1 MVGCSAASLASTVP
15 VAPSSHSD
23 PKGLLVENLGSK
35 QVAVSENSWET
46 RWNRCWDLT
55 LCGLTRNRT
64 GMLMTCFRV
73 GAD

>member
-15 VAPSSHSD
+15 VAPSSH
-23 PKGLLVENLGSK
+23 GVENLGSK

-55 LCGLTRNRT
+55 MWPHKKRGT
-64 GMLMTCFRV
+64 GMLMTYFRV
-73 GAD
+73 GTD